1 MKNRQIDNI
10 KLSFQEIWKF
20 DKRLIFLLM
29 LALIID
35 ALKPFPNII
44 FAGRIVDTLAEG
56 NNFYRVVFSVA
67 MMFGLDILL
76 TLLSMLVSN
85 SQQIMLTKLQNRMNN
100 DLSQKCLNID
110 FEKFNDTSFQSRI
123 ESVNSEV
130 QGNNFYTSLSTLFST
145 LSALITLIGVVAV
158 MTTFNIWILLFALII
173 VVLQAVL
180 HYTRL
185 RLDKRYHDDTIYD
198 QQKIRYV
205 SELPKNVQTKKDIV
219 MYNMGDYIMR
229 NAEKYQQT
237 MLGHQKRRVREN
249 SILESAAY
257 FLSTSFKI
265 GAYLLLGIKV
275 FTSEITIGEFT
286 MGITSLVNFM
296 SLTSYITK
304 NIISVNHSTIYIRSY
319 KAFMKLKS
327 KFEDRKEKISLSD
340 MDLNNF
346 ELEFRNVSFRYP
358 SSTSYVLKNINL
370 TIHSGEKL
378 AVVGYNGAG
387 KTTFALLLTR
397 MYDPTEGAIYLNGVD
412 IRDIKYQDYQKL
424 FSTVNQDFSL
434 FAFSLLENI
443 AITDEVTDD
452 EKNVI
457 MCLMKENGL
466 ETRMKKLYKGLDTPV
481 SKRLSAAGVDLSGG
495 ESQKVA
501 IIRAQYKNSPVLV
514 LDEPTAALDPQAEF
528 EMFQKFAEMARQK
541 TTVMISHRIYST
553 RFCDKIA
560 VFNKGELTEYGT
572 FDELMAQKGL
582 YYDFFEKQAEYFK

>member
-229 NAEKYQQT
+229 NAEKYQ
-237 MLGHQKRRVREN
+237 
-249 SILESAAY
+249 
-257 FLSTSFKI
+257 
-265 GAYLLLGIKV
+265 
-275 FTSEITIGEFT
+275 
-286 MGITSLVNFM
+286 
-296 SLTSYITK
+296 
-304 NIISVNHSTIYIRSY
+304 
-319 KAFMKLKS
+319 
-327 KFEDRKEKISLSD
+327 
-340 MDLNNF
+340 
-346 ELEFRNVSFRYP
+346 
-358 SSTSYVLKNINL
+358 
-370 TIHSGEKL
+370 
-378 AVVGYNGAG
+378 
-387 KTTFALLLTR
+387 
-397 MYDPTEGAIYLNGVD
+397 
-412 IRDIKYQDYQKL
+412 
-424 FSTVNQDFSL
+424 
-434 FAFSLLENI
+434 
-443 AITDEVTDD
+443 
-452 EKNVI
+452 
-457 MCLMKENGL
+457 
-466 ETRMKKLYKGLDTPV
+466 
-481 SKRLSAAGVDLSGG
+481 
-495 ESQKVA
+495 
-501 IIRAQYKNSPVLV
+501 
-514 LDEPTAALDPQAEF
+514 
-528 EMFQKFAEMARQK
+528 
-541 TTVMISHRIYST
+541 
-553 RFCDKIA
+553 
-560 VFNKGELTEYGT
+560 
-572 FDELMAQKGL
+572 
-582 YYDFFEKQAEYFK
+582 